1 MARYAIRRLLLLFPV
16 LFIVSLIVFFS
27 IRLVPGDTAMALV
40 ADVNLVDQRSLEVL
54 RDELGLDEPAVKQY
68 GLWLGRALKGDLG
81 TAFHGRQPVISN
93 IARAAPV
100 TLELGLMALI
110 ISLLVAIPIGVFS
123 AIRAD
128 TWTDYGGRLF
138 AVFGIA
144 VPDFILGVCMVILP
158 AIWFNW
164 TPAVVYIEF
173 LDDPI
178 GNFKQFILPALAI
191 GFRLTSVLARMT
203 RSSMLEVLRQDYIR
217 TAWSKGL
224 GERTVVLR
232 HALKNAMVAPLT
244 IIGTQMV
251 FLLGGAVVVENIFGL
266 PGMGRSI
273 LQSVDRR
280 DYPQLMGSTLVLGSA
295 VVVINLAV
303 DLAYA
308 WVDPRIRYQ

>member
-1 MARYAIRRLLLLFPV
+1 
-16 LFIVSLIVFFS
+16 
-27 IRLVPGDTAMALV
+27 MALV

-224 GERTVVLR
+224 GERAVVSATPSRTPWLPPSPLSVPR
-232 HALKNAMVAPLT
+232 WSSSSGERWWWKTSSGFPGWAARFCNRWTAGTIPSLWVAPWCW
-244 IIGTQMV
+244 
-251 FLLGGAVVVENIFGL
+251 
-266 PGMGRSI
+266 
-273 LQSVDRR
+273 
-280 DYPQLMGSTLVLGSA
+280 
-295 VVVINLAV
+295 
-303 DLAYA
+303 DL
-308 WVDPRIRYQ
+308 R